1 MEAVTSTPEGAATT
15 VDESPKPAVARGPDG
30 KFAPSAP
37 PPAAPEPGATTE
49 PIEPKAAGPDAEKT
63 EKDEPKQRP
72 NRVQE
77 RISQLTAEKHAAQRA
92 AREAEQRYQALQKQM
107 QERRPVD
114 PNDYDAVQRESV
126 RGVLQE
132 ETARRTVDDY
142 QAAVAKARQAQV
154 DAFYTKVEA
163 VRDRIP
169 DIDRSMQQFAQLPVS
184 DHAAEI
190 IAESEV
196 AAEVAHYLANNPREA
211 FDIYQMSPAQ
221 QGRALARIEQRVS
234 LPTRRTTAA
243 PPPPPTVTGAQA
255 ARAKSPTEMSAA
267 EYIAMRKA
275 EWAKGGR

>member
-30 KFAPSAP
+30 KFVPSAP
-37 PPAAPEPGATTE
+37 PPAEPSATTE
-49 PIEPKAAGPDAEKT
+49 PIEPKAAEPEAEKT
-63 EKDEPKQRP
+63 EKDEPKRP

-92 AREAEQRYQALQKQM
+92 AREAEQRYQALQRQM

-132 ETARRTVDDY
+132 ETARRSVDDY

-154 DAFYTKVEA
+154 ETFYAKVES

-169 DIDRSMQQFAQLPVS
+169 DIDRSMQAFSQLPVS

-211 FDIYQMSPAQ
+211 YDIYQMSPAQ

-255 ARAKSPTEMSAA
+255 ARAKSPSEMSAA

>member
-1 MEAVTSTPEGAATT
+1 MELATPTPEGAATT
-15 VDESPKPAVARGPDG
+15 VDETPKPAVARAPDG

-37 PPAAPEPGATTE
+37 PPAETGATTE
-49 PIEPKAAGPDAEKT
+49 PTEPKAEPEAEKP
-63 EKDEPKQRP
+63 EKDEPKRP

-169 DIDRSMQQFAQLPVS
+169 DIDRSLQTFSQLPVS
-184 DHAAEI
+184 EHAAEI

-196 AAEVAHYLANNPREA
+196 AAEIAHYLANNPREA
-211 FDIYQMSPAQ
+211 YDIHQMSPAQ

-255 ARAKSPTEMSAA
+255 ARAKSPSEMSAA